1 VKIGIIGA
9 GMIGANLTRRLTALG
24 HEVSVANTKSPE
36 TLTALAEETGA
47 TPVWATDAAIGSEIV
62 VVAIPLSS
70 VPNLPSGLLAGLAP
84 GAAVVD
90 TGNYYPPRDGRIEEI
105 AKGMTDSGWVERHL
119 GYPITKAF
127 NGILADRLLT
137 HARPAG
143 APDRIALPVAG
154 DDAAAKAKVIDLLD
168 QLGFDSFDAGGLDDS
183 WRQQIGTPVFCTDL
197 DLDQADQA
205 LADAIEGRSEEW
217 WT

>member
-9 GMIGANLTRRLTALG
+9 GMIGGNLTRRLTVLG
-24 HEVSVANTKSPE
+24 HEVSVANSQSPE
-36 TLTALAEETGA
+36 TLAALVEETGA
-47 TPVWATDAAIGSEIV
+47 TPVWATDAARGAEIV
-62 VVAIPLSS
+62 VVAIPLSN
-70 VPNLPSGLLAGLAP
+70 VPNLPSGLLAGLVP

-90 TGNYYPPRDGRIEEI
+90 TGNYFPPRDGRIEEI
-105 AKGMTDSGWVERHL
+105 DNGMTDSGWVERQL

-137 HARPAG
+137 HARPAD

-154 DDAAAKAKVIDLLD
+154 DDVAAKAKVIELVD
-168 QLGFDSFDAGGLDDS
+168 QLGFDGFDAGGLGDS

-197 DLDQADQA
+197 NRDQAEQA
-205 LADAIEGRSEEW
+205 LADAIEGRIGEW